1 MALKSFKMG
10 DGTFKLGPAGAQD
23 ASCQITNLR
32 VECSESVQTTDAVPV
47 LCGEELPQE
56 DDVTLSWQLS
66 GNVVQD
72 IAAADLVAYTW
83 SNASDEVAFEFVPN
97 TVAARKVSGTVRI
110 VPLTLGGDVKSTPRA
125 DFTWQIIGTPVLA
138 ATP

>member
-10 DGTFKLGPAGAQD
+10 DGTFKLGPAGVQD

-32 VECSESVQTTDAVPV
+32 VECSESVSTTDAVPV
-47 LCGEELPQE
+47 LCGEVLPAV
-56 DDVTLSWQLS
+56 DDVSLSWQLS

-83 SNASDEVAFEFVPN
+83 TNAGQQIAFTFVPN
-97 TVAARKVSGTVRI
+97 TVAARKVTGVVRI
-110 VPLTLGGDVKSTPRA
+110 VPLTLGGDVKTTPRA
-125 DFTWQIIGTPVLA
+125 DFTWQIIGTPVMA